1 MSNMRNDFTDALNEE
16 ITARKILDKAKTQT
30 VEDKIFL
37 SEVTEEI
44 AEPEIKK
51 SVEPPKFSSEKN
63 IPPVEKISLEKK
75 PAPKK
80 IIITKADF
88 EKRVFAE
95 ADNDFYDDIK
105 SKVADKKDMP
115 PVFHSKKFDDTPS
128 ELDEKISVES
138 DFDVNIK
145 LNRIERIGIILSAV
159 MLVYGFATLDKSL
172 IFMAMSLLTGLLR
185 PVVGK
190 MSGKHNRAV
199 QNAMRSF
206 SIVLFF
212 GAILFIFT

>member
-1 MSNMRNDFTDALNEE
+1 MRNMRNDFTDALNEE
-16 ITARKILDKAKTQT
+16 IAARKILNKAKNHD
-30 VEDKIFL
+30 VDENIFL

-51 SVEPPKFSSEKN
+51 SPPPKFSSEKN

-75 PAPKK
+75 PEPKK

-115 PVFHSKKFDDTPS
+115 PIFHSKKFDDTPS

-185 PVVGK
+185 PIVGK

>member
-1 MSNMRNDFTDALNEE
+1 MRNMRNDFTDALNEE
-16 ITARKILDKAKTQT
+16 IAARKILNKAKNHD
-30 VEDKIFL
+30 VDENIFL

-51 SVEPPKFSSEKN
+51 SPPPKFSSEKN

-75 PAPKK
+75 PEPKK

-128 ELDEKISVES
+128 EPEEITDAPELPL
-138 DFDVNIK
+138 NIK
-145 LNRIERIGIILSAV
+145 LTRMERFGIIISTIL
-159 MLVYGFATLDKSL
+159 LVYGFATLDKPL
-172 IFMAMSLLTGLLR
+172 IFMAISLLSNLLR
-185 PVVGK
+185 PTVGRLF
-190 MSGKHNRAV
+190 GKHNRAV

-206 SIVLFF
+206 GIVTFF
-212 GAILFIFT
+212 GAIFFIFQS